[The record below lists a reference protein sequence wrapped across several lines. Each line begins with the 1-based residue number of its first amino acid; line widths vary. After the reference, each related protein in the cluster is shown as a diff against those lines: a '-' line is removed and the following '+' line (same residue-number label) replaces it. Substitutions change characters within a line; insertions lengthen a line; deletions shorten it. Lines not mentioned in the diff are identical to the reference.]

1 MSAQVAQLVRAVV
14 MRPLFP
20 ELLAA
25 AVADAPVI
33 IDDAAESARFD
44 SCLWFCLL
52 LLRFFEE

>member
-1 MSAQVAQLVRAVV
+1 MSAQVAHLVRAVV

-25 AVADAPVI
+25 AVADAPV